1 MIQGPGLTSER
12 GLFAKPACR
21 ADAMGDETA
30 KADGQRQRKAACRA
44 EAVGDDSAK
53 AGRNEKMSRLHRAV
67 EKAEREGLLEW
78 TRPVEQHQ
86 NVDTTPEEP
95 PRNTAAVNLRETPSD
110 AVPIS
115 GRQPAAFDAEI
126 PLAVLSMDTP
136 LHPEAPS
143 TDAPPGSRP
152 WDARPSHPT
161 PEAPV
166 WEPGTDT
173 PDAAGFLGTTFS
185 PMFVAATEPGSAAA
199 EQYRLLQTRL
209 EANDA
214 TRRNQVLLITSPQL
228 GDGKTTT
235 SANLA
240 LTMAREFQH
249 KVVLVE
255 ADLRRPSLAA
265 QFGLQVERGLV
276 DVLMGGVPLEDAL
289 VQLPGHQLTLL
300 PAGAEAARST
310 ELLASS
316 MMHRVLDTLR
326 ARFARIV
333 IDTTPVALADTHV
346 LARLADG
353 VLVVVRSGVT
363 PRPALERALASIDRE
378 RLLGIVLN
386 EVEETTGAY
395 SYPGLEYSGGRRE

>member
-1 MIQGPGLTSER
+1 
-12 GLFAKPACR
+12 
-21 ADAMGDETA
+21 
-30 KADGQRQRKAACRA
+30 
-44 EAVGDDSAK
+44 
-53 AGRNEKMSRLHRAV
+53 MSRLHRAV

-78 TRPVEQHQ
+78 TRPVEQHK

-95 PRNTAAVNLRETPSD
+95 PRNTPGFDVVESPSNAGSLSARQAAAL
-110 AVPIS
+110 
-115 GRQPAAFDAEI
+115 DAEV
-126 PLAVLSMDTP
+126 PLPVRPMDTP
-136 LHPEAPS
+136 PYPETRS
-143 TDAPPGSRP
+143 TDAPPGPRP
-152 WDARPSHPT
+152 WEARPSGAT

-166 WEPGTDT
+166 WEPTTDT
-173 PDAAGFLGTTFS
+173 PDASGFLGTAFS

-209 EANDA
+209 EAHDA
-214 TRRNQVLLITSPQL
+214 TRRTQVLLITSPQL

-316 MMHRVLDTLR
+316 MMHRVIDTLR

-386 EVEETTGAY
+386 EVEEATSAY
-395 SYPGLEYSGGRRE
+395 SYPGLEYSGSRRE